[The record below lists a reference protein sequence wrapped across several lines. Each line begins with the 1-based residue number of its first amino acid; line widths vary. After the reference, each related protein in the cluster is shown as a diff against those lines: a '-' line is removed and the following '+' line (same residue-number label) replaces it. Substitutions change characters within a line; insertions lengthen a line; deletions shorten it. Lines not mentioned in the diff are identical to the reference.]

1 MKNIEKT
8 MSNIGKSNENIE
20 KSNQKHWK
28 MNKFEKKTKINEQT
42 NEKVWIN
49 KKKETYFEKT
59 IEKWKG
65 RETFGKSIW
74 NTK

>member
-20 KSNQKHWK
+20 KVIKNIEK
-28 MNKFEKKTKINEQT
+28 MNKFEKNENQWT
-42 NEKVWIN
+42 NEWKSLN
-49 KKKETYFEKT
+49 KQKKETYFEKT